1 MIDGHT
7 PPLDLDFGSKT
18 ATAKARWSKV
28 APNALLVFVH
38 GFKGAALTTWGSLP
52 DQLCA
57 DARLADYD
65 VIRFGYPSV
74 VQNASESANELHVLL
89 EKLLLGTK
97 TKSPSDIVNRSIRQ
111 YNQKA
116 DQRPASWRYNSAV
129 LVGHSLGACVIR
141 RALLNQLLGG
151 KKPWPQKLKLIW
163 FAPAHRGARLF
174 RLWSLVTVGVPLKG
188 LDTVV
193 SFFAP
198 VLADLAEDSIFLKEL
213 LEQTEKL
220 APTNPE
226 LNAPLTFW
234 AWKDKVVVNREFGT
248 DKMPYENVT
257 GVSHISICKETAAA
271 HTLPVLLN
279 EL

>member
-1 MIDGHT
+1 MAEAHT
-7 PPLDLDFGSKT
+7 PPLELAFGSKT

-28 APNALLVFVH
+28 TPNALLMFVH
-38 GFKGAALTTWGSLP
+38 GFRGAALTTWGSLP

-74 VQNASESANELHVLL
+74 VQTASESANELQRLL
-89 EKLLLGTK
+89 NKLLLSTN
-97 TKSPSDIVNRSIRQ
+97 PSDFVNRSIKQ
-111 YNQKA
+111 YNQDA
-116 DQRPASWRYNSAV
+116 DPRPGSWGYKSLV

-141 RALLNQLLGG
+141 RAVLNQLRSGE
-151 KKPWPQKLKLIW
+151 KPWPQKLKLVW

-174 RLWSLVTVGVPLKG
+174 RLWSLVTVGVPLEG
-188 LDTVV
+188 LDKLA
-193 SFFAP
+193 SFFAR
-198 VLADLAEDSIFLKEL
+198 VLADLAEDSNFLEEL

-220 APTNPE
+220 VPANPQ
-226 LNAPLTFW
+226 LKAPLTFW

-248 DKMPYENVT
+248 DKTPHETIT
-257 GVSHISICKETAAA
+257 GVNHISICKEKAASQ
-271 HTLPVLLN
+271 TLPILLN